1 MLTNDAA
8 TPHAEPEPCGWPID
22 LSGTGLRWRGRLWI
36 AGAHALGGETLDR
49 TIDQG
54 AWVLDCA
61 GLVKERWE
69 PRALRFAQRVFEDL
83 ERVPLGFERL
93 LELCRAWAADLA
105 REQPPHVVVACAH
118 GMNRSALAA
127 GLILREA
134 GVPPEEAVA
143 RIRAARPGAL
153 NNRVFESL
161 IVSSG

>member
-1 MLTNDAA
+1 MLTNAA
-8 TPHAEPEPCGWPID
+8 ASHTEPEPCGWPID

-36 AGAHALGGETLDR
+36 AGAHALGGESLEPA
-49 TIDQG
+49 IGEG

-61 GLVKERWE
+61 GLVKHRWE
-69 PRALRFAQRVFEDL
+69 HRAIRFAQRVFEDL
-83 ERVPLGFERL
+83 ERVPSGFERL
-93 LELCRAWAADLA
+93 LDLCRAWAADLA

-134 GVPPEEAVA
+134 GVPPAEAVV

>member
-1 MLTNDAA
+1 MLTNAA
-8 TPHAEPEPCGWPID
+8 ASHAEPEPCGWPID
-22 LSGTGLRWRGRLWI
+22 LADAGLRWRGRLWV
-36 AGAHALGGETLDR
+36 AGAHALGGQALDGVV
-49 TIDQG
+49 DQG

-69 PRALRFAQRVFEDL
+69 ARAGRFAQHVFEDL
-83 ERVPLGFERL
+83 ERVPSGFERL
-93 LELCRAWAADLA
+93 LDLCRAWAADLL
-105 REQPPHVVVACAH
+105 REQPPHLVVACAH

-134 GVPPEEAVA
+134 GLSPAEAVT

-161 IVSSG
+161 LLASG